1 MLTVPVAQFSGS
13 RSPALADMIATIA
26 RDLQGE
32 SDLIQAAM
40 DVLATRQIFS
50 AGPCGCGKGGLSY
63 GWPVGPK
70 S

>member
-1 MLTVPVAQFSGS
+1 
-13 RSPALADMIATIA
+13 MIATIA

-50 AGPCGCGKGGLSY
+50 AGPCRCGNVGLNY
-63 GWPVGPK
+63 GWSVDPRR
-70 S
+70 